1 MTLHIVSTS
10 PFGTTLFEG
19 VFQRCSKNDGIMLIQ
34 DGVYAL
40 NHVEVYRQLKELNLS
55 LGIAC
60 FALEDDVVAR
70 ANQVKSAGAD
80 SELIRCISME
90 DFVALTL
97 DYKATISW

>member
-10 PFGTTLFEG
+10 PFSSTLFEG
-19 VFQRCSKNDGIMLIQ
+19 VFKRCSNNDGIMLIQ

-40 NHVEVYRQLKELNLS
+40 NHVDVTRQLEELNLS
-55 LGIAC
+55 LGVAC

-70 ANQVKSAGAD
+70 ANQLKSTGSD
-80 SELIRCISME
+80 SELIKTISMQ

-97 DYKATISW
+97 DYKAVISW